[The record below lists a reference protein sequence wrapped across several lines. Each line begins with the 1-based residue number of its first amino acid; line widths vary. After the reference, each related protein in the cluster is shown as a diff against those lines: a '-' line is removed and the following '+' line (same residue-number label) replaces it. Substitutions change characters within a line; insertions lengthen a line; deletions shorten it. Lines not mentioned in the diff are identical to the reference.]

1 MRWGHGCE
9 PLHRGFA
16 VGGRGLRAPWAGR
29 APDVA
34 PKVQAAVPVAGPVE
48 VAPLHA
54 EPVRAARSGARCE
67 QGSGWPGR
75 DGTIARWRSTLPRL
89 PLQGCRQQ
97 RRRSAAEERAP
108 ASDTGADQE
117 VVEFR

>member
-54 EPVRAARSGARCE
+54 EPARAARSGAVRAG
-67 QGSGWPGR
+67 QRVARAGR
-75 DGTIARWRSTLPRL
+75 HH
-89 PLQGCRQQ
+89 
-97 RRRSAAEERAP
+97 RAM
-108 ASDTGADQE
+108 A
-117 VVEFR
+117 